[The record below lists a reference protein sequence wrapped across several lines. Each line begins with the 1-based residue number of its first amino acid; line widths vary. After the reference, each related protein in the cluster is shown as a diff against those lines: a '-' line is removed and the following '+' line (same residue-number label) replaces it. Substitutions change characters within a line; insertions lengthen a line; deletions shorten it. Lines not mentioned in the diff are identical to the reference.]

1 MSPSPSEPSRKSV
14 APEGDRRPSA
24 GRRLSALVVNYRS
37 GAFAVGCVQSLIRE
51 WLRAGRERAEL
62 EVVVVDNASPT
73 DETAAL
79 AELEELGAR
88 VVLSEVNG
96 GYAAGMNLA
105 YRETHGGPEDVVAI
119 LNPDLCFLPGS
130 IDGLMDWLA
139 EHPECGAIDP
149 KASVDPEGA
158 FLLPPNAL
166 PTPTEHAFSIA
177 AQLHPALCRAFSRR
191 RVRFAHPWWLS
202 PAPIEAEML
211 SGCCMF
217 ARREVVEQLPALM
230 DERYPLYYEDADF
243 CRSIRNLGYTLV
255 HHTGVHVL
263 HHWSRSCG
271 VGEMFQGDPL
281 ERYHRSQAA
290 YFAKWYGPLGRGLVN
305 AANGLAAKWPPAKSF
320 RPMQAILDLGAFTE
334 GVELRLPR
342 SCNWVIELALA
353 PTWILAVGIHGTG
366 DRWSCTPSMWE
377 WLFQGDYFLR
387 ALDRDTGE
395 ELGAWHFAKV
405 VPGRNHPLSA
415 EELEAFQPL
424 EVPA

>member
-1 MSPSPSEPSRKSV
+1 MSATPVHTGSGASM
-14 APEGDRRPSA
+14 

-51 WLRAGRERAEL
+51 WEREGRDRADL

-73 DETAAL
+73 DETAFL
-79 AELEELGAR
+79 AELEGLGAR
-88 VVLSEVNG
+88 VVLSDVNG
-96 GYAAGMNLA
+96 GYAGGMNLA
-105 YRETHGGPEDVVAI
+105 YAETSGGPEDVVAI

-130 IDGLMDWLA
+130 IQGLMDWLA
-139 EHPECGAIDP
+139 EHPECGAVDP

-166 PTPTEHAFSIA
+166 PTPGEHAFSIA

-191 RVRFAHPWWLS
+191 RVRFAHPWWLAEH
-202 PAPIEAEML
+202 PLEAEML

-217 ARREVVEQLPALM
+217 ARREVVDRLPALM

-243 CRSIRNLGYTLV
+243 CRSIRALGYTLV
-255 HHTGVHVL
+255 HHNGVHVL
-263 HHWSRSCG
+263 HHWSRSSG
-271 VGEMFQGDPL
+271 VGELFQGDPL
-281 ERYHRSQAA
+281 TRYHKSQAA
-290 YFAKWYGPLGRGLVN
+290 YFEKFYGPLGRGLVN
-305 AANGLAAKWPPAKSF
+305 GANWLAAKWPPAKSF
-320 RPMQAILDLGAFTE
+320 RPMQSVLDLGPFPSDSGGGET
-334 GVELRLPR
+334 VEIELPR
-342 SCNWVIELALA
+342 SCNWIIELALA

-366 DRWSCTPSMWE
+366 DRWVCTPGMWE

-395 ELGAWHFAKV
+395 QLGAWHFAKV
-405 VPGRNHPLSA
+405 VPGRNHPLSG
-415 EELEAFQPL
+415 EELEALQRE